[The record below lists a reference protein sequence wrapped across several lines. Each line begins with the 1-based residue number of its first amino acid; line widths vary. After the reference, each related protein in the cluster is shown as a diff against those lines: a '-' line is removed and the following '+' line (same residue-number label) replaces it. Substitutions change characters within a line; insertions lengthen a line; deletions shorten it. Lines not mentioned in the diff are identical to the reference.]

1 MATTM
6 HRLQIS
12 LPDRQYDYL
21 REKAERESASIAE
34 IIRRLVEREAEANS
48 LTQAEIDA
56 ALRFAGIIKDEA
68 GLIDGK
74 PVSENVDLY
83 LTEAIQPTRGRML
96 REKPTRLRRA
106 KKARR

>member
-12 LPDRQYDYL
+12 LPDRQFDYL
-21 REKAERESASIAE
+21 RERAERESASIAE

-56 ALRFAGIIKDEA
+56 ALRFAGIIKDEVE
-68 GLIDGK
+68 LMDGK
-74 PVSENVDLY
+74 PVSENIDLY
-83 LTEAIQPTRGRML
+83 LTEALQPKPGRAL
-96 REKPTRLRRA
+96 REKPIHPRRT
-106 KKARR
+106 KKARG